1 MKSKILNSLLILTSL
16 LGYLEWGKDMHTFLF
31 NIEAELLSKSLID
44 PISVLHPLTVLPMIG
59 QLLLLVSLF
68 QKNPNKTL
76 SYIGIA
82 ALGLLLGF
90 IFIVG
95 CISKNFKI
103 IISTIPFLVT
113 SYLAI
118 RHYRNS

>member
-1 MKSKILNSLLILTSL
+1 MKGKILNSLLILTSL

-31 NIEAELLSKSLID
+31 YIEAELLSKSLID

-82 ALGLLLGF
+82 ELGLLLGF
-90 IFIVG
+90 IFIAG
-95 CISKNFKI
+95 CMS
-103 IISTIPFLVT
+103 
-113 SYLAI
+113 
-118 RHYRNS
+118 

>member
-68 QKNPNKTL
+68 QKNQNKIL

-90 IFIVG
+90 IFIAG
-95 CISKNFKI
+95 CMSKNFKI